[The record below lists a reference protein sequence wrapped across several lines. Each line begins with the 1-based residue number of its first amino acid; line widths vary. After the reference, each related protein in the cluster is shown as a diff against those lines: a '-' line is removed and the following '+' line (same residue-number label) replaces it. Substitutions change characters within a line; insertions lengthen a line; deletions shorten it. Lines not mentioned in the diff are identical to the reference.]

1 METGCQGGQGSPRA
15 IAPGGW
21 MGGYAT
27 GRLLLKKKREWLADN
42 IYACVV
48 TTVMDFYDGRKL
60 ARLALSRVY

>member
-1 METGCQGGQGSPRA
+1 
-15 IAPGGW
+15 